1 MAKATVKI
9 VIDSEEDQETYQG
22 GIESSDAA
30 EVAKFM
36 AESLRGWTIDED
48 VTIYVNGKKY

>member
-9 VIDSEEDQETYQG
+9 VIEEDQETYQG

>member
-1 MAKATVKI
+1 MAKATVRI
-9 VIDSEEDQETYQG
+9 VIESEEDEQTYEG
-22 GIESSDAA
+22 SIESSDAT
-30 EVAKFM
+30 EVARFM